1 MEISRR
7 LVTADRFIT
16 KNLVFQYKS
25 VKHFSETLSWNL
37 SVDLLLIV
45 LFKLKNLGEAALY
58 LNIEKAQVKSMNHLL
73 SARRMHPWPGQ
84 KREHANQMKH
94 VYYRQRSKK

>member
-45 LFKLKNLGEAALY
+45 LFKLNSLGEAALY
-58 LNIEKAQVKSMNHLL
+58 LYIEKAQVKSMNHLV
-73 SARRMHPWPGQ
+73 SARRINLWPGESRTLKSNAACSLQTQ
-84 KREHANQMKH
+84 K
-94 VYYRQRSKK
+94 